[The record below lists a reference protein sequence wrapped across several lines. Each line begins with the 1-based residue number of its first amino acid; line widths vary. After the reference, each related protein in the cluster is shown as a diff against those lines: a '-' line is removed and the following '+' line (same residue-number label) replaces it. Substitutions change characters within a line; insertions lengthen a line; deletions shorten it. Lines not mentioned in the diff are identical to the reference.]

1 MSSLY
6 DADFNRWT
14 LEQTAALRA
23 GRFQDLDL
31 ENLAEEI
38 EGLSKSD
45 KRAIKSQLVRLLFHL
60 LKLRFQP
67 DQPSASWRNSVQDAR
82 FAIASIIED
91 SPSLRNYPA
100 ESLEAAYQ
108 KARDKDPENP
118 TVDTRRFP
126 ASCPWTIAQAL
137 DERYWP
143 EAVRAES

>member
-1 MSSLY
+1 MPGLY
-6 DADFNRWT
+6 DTDFNRWT

-23 GRFQDLDL
+23 GRFLDLDL
-31 ENLAEEI
+31 EHLAEEI

-67 DQPSASWRNSVQDAR
+67 DQPSASWRNLVQDAR

-100 ESLEAAYQ
+100 ELLEVAYQ
-108 KARDKDPENP
+108 QARNKDPENP
-118 TVDTRRFP
+118 AVDTRQFP
-126 ASCPWTIAQAL
+126 ISCPWTLAQVL

-143 EAVRAES
+143 EVRA